1 MTEKKYKIAFGTSA
15 KAKQWINKKLTW
27 GEFTNLFTK
36 TKRTRETMK
45 EYINLTKEQRGSIK
59 DIGGFVC
66 GYSKDGKRTK
76 DSITSRSMVCLDLD
90 NNPNIKKVWAEANKF
105 KCIMYSTHSHTPQK
119 PRLRLIIPL
128 DRDVTPK
135 EYEKVAK
142 TIAYLISGI
151 KVTDSNS
158 LDMAIGK
165 KSIFDDTTYQ
175 HNRLMYLPSSCKDGE
190 YIYKN
195 SEDTGPKLEVKA
207 EILLKRYTN
216 SIEKYEDKKEKR
228 GNTIQDPTT
237 KDGYI
242 GAFCKAYNIHGAI
255 NKFLNDVYT
264 PGSKE
269 NRYTYLK
276 GGNSGDGLQVFDN
289 GSLAYSHQDHDL
301 ISGVGE
307 CNSFDL
313 VRIHKFSYLDSK
325 EASNNLS
332 SNKLPSFKKMCE
344 LVSNDEEAKKYLL
357 EEEFNKIE
365 KDNNKKRDIKFFD
378 FTKSL
383 DSSPIKKPGFLVNR
397 LIYDNSINLIVG
409 DPKTFKTYIALDIAL
424 GVITG
429 TEALSHN
436 VRQKGKVLLVSTELD
451 VRSRIITLING
462 RGIKVNDIEG
472 KLRMFSY
479 NDSLD
484 SFEWNK
490 DKKYLIENIKD
501 FRPNLLILDPIS
513 YIFDGEITDN
523 DEVKQFFRELKE
535 LINEYNFS
543 IILTHHNNRMKNTNK
558 NGKISGAAAFS
569 RHSDS
574 IIHLEKFEEDEK
586 QDINKTDEELDQEIK
601 PIKLIKGDYRYGS
614 TGYRYYT
621 INFKFEEDSTK
632 LLTDRLELDDI
643 LINNKKTKETEKKLN
658 REDDILKR
666 LVDSIKEGKF
676 NKEGMKKAD
685 IKIIV
690 NNVYGVSDNTFNED
704 IKKALGILINDG
716 YIERIGYY
724 YKVVNDD
731 IQYPFF

>member
-90 NNPNIKKVWAEANKF
+90 NNPNIEKVWAEANKF

-195 SEDTGPKLEVKA
+195 SEDTGPKLEVNA

-255 NKFLNDVYT
+255 NKFLNDIYI

-301 ISGVGE
+301 ISGIGE

-632 LLTDRLELDDI
+632 LLTDRLKLDDI

-676 NKEGMKKAD
+676 NKEGLKKAD

-690 NNVYGVSDNTFNED
+690 NNCYGVSDNTFNED

-716 YIERIGYY
+716 YIERNGYY
-724 YKVVNDD
+724 YKIVNDD
-731 IQYPFF
+731 IQYPFL